1 MGTRILTGRTRI
13 EREECEEEQ
22 KRCGGAGL
30 VDAELLRSGNLLGA
44 EKLEVHSKLKLTLG

>member
-30 VDAELLRSGNLLGA
+30 VDAELLRSGNLLEA